1 MEGEDR
7 LVVARFEEKGEECD
21 WGCERHRCD
30 GASTFTVMEATGFR
44 TCGKTAWRA
53 HTHTHTHTH
62 TRLYPHKCTKLV
74 KSE

>member
-7 LVVARFEEKGEECD
+7 LVVARFEERREECD

-30 GASTFTVMEATGFR
+30 GAGLYLHRDGGYRIQDMWEDCIAP
-44 TCGKTAWRA
+44 
-53 HTHTHTHTH
+53 HTH